1 MWIGY
6 SFLMYT
12 GAGKSGGGALLSSPG
27 SCLEEFRASPFIE
40 CHSRGTC
47 DFYHN
52 AYSFWL
58 AIIEDQHQFM
68 TPVHDVAKAGNLQ
81 NRLSRCAVCKRNA
94 RVQSANASEVEAAY
108 SDMGGRSDA
117 FYRDAY
123 IQS

>member
-12 GAGKSGGGALLSSPG
+12 GAGKSGGGTHLSSPG
-27 SCLEEFRASPFIE
+27 SCLEEFRGTPFIE
-40 CHSRGTC
+40 CHGRGTC

-58 AIIEDQHQFM
+58 AIIEEEQQFM
-68 TPVHDVAKAGNLQ
+68 TPIAQVTKAGNLQ

-94 RVQSANASEVEAAY
+94 IVSVPEEE
-108 SDMGGRSDA
+108 DA
-117 FYRDAY
+117 M
-123 IQS
+123 